1 MAVTGAS
8 GNIAY
13 ALLFRIASGE
23 LLGKDQP
30 VNLHLIDIP
39 PMEKKL
45 SGVKMELDDCAFPLL
60 NKIVTTSKLNVGFN
74 NVDVAFLVGSR
85 PRSKGMERSDL
96 LKVNGKIFI
105 EQGRALGN
113 HAKRTAKILVVGNP
127 ANTNCLIAWKHA
139 EGLSGDNF
147 AAMTRLDHNRAKAQ
161 LAQKVGVPVSSIK
174 KMAIWGN
181 HSPTMFSDL
190 SNCTVD
196 GQKALDLVDRKWYE
210 KVFNPKVGK
219 RGAEVIKARGL
230 SSAASAANA
239 AIDCVRDWIKGSDDW
254 KSMCVPTEGG
264 EYNVPKDLVFSFPT
278 VSKNGER
285 KIVEGIEFD
294 EFGKM
299 KMDKTIK
306 ELLKER
312 KAVENMLI

>member
-1 MAVTGAS
+1 
-8 GNIAY
+8 
-13 ALLFRIASGE
+13 
-23 LLGKDQP
+23 
-30 VNLHLIDIP
+30 
-39 PMEKKL
+39 MEKKL

-105 EQGRALGN
+105 EQGKALGN

-127 ANTNCLIAWKHA
+127 ANTNCLIAVNHA

-147 AAMTRLDHNRAKAQ
+147 AAMTRLDHNRAMAQ
-161 LAQKVGVPVSSIK
+161 LALKCGVPVTQVK

-190 SNCTVD
+190 SNTTVN
-196 GQKALDLVDRKWYE
+196 GEKALDLVDREWYE

-219 RGAEVIKARGL
+219 RGAEIIKARGL
-230 SSAASAANA
+230 SSAASAASA
-239 AIDCVRDWIKGSDDW
+239 AIDCVRDWIKGSCDW
-254 KSMCVPTEGG
+254 KSMCLLTEGG
-264 EYNVPKDLVFSFPT
+264 EYGVPKDLVFSFP
-278 VSKNGER
+278 VLCQNGNR
-285 KIVEGIEFD
+285 KIVEGIKFD

-299 KMDKTIK
+299 KMEKTIK
-306 ELLKER
+306 ELLNER
-312 KAVENMLI
+312 KAIENMLI